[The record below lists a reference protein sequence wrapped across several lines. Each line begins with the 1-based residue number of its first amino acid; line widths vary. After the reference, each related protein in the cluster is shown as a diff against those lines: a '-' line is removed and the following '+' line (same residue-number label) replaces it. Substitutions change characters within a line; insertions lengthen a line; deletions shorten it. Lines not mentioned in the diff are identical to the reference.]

1 MADMQINKQSVRSF
15 LSSGITFLIPDYQ
28 RQYSWKKEHCET
40 LWEDIEIFLKNAL
53 NEQDEEYFLGSIVGF
68 VDENNKNVFEVI
80 DGQQRITTL
89 NLLFRAL
96 YKKASDVDFQTPNTK
111 GYVKSF
117 GKCLWVFDEG
127 SEKLEFN
134 KPYLKS
140 KVALDTDIEVLKKI
154 LSKDCKLND
163 TEKKSLYAKNFAFF
177 CDEIDKFVS
186 KNFDSWK
193 DLCDTI
199 LNKIVILPIEC
210 KNQENAMRIFTT
222 LNDRGMPLSDSD
234 IIKGKIYANLKTE
247 SEKEKFAKE
256 WKELESSLIDEE
268 SNEKIFTMDFLF
280 VQYTHI
286 LRARDKNTNK
296 EIGLRK
302 FYTMS
307 KYKDNLK
314 DAKIMQAIKELAELW
329 AMLWYKSDEKLSL
342 SALQMFNVLW
352 TYPNDYWKALISAYY
367 FYCKEN
373 HINFFDDKTL
383 LPFLK
388 KVIATLFVI
397 YLNRPEVNAVK
408 DPIFNAYASLYDK
421 NELDFKAEKGNKNI
435 AEILSNEEDFRKDFF
450 KANRLLSA
458 LITLNLYIKFPKQKI
473 IESGEIEHIFPQK
486 WQNTNYNGWDRKEA
500 KEFLEHIGN
509 KMWLEKKIN
518 IQAGNGYFGQK
529 KEKYRESNFEE
540 AKELASYPKDD
551 WLKDDIIE
559 RGNDIYQ
566 RLLKFFKENV

>member
-1 MADMQINKQSVRSF
+1 MAEMQINKQSVRSF
-15 LSSGITFLIPDYQ
+15 LSSGKTFLIPDYQ

-40 LWEDIEIFLKNAL
+40 LWDDIELFLENAL
-53 NEQDEEYFLGSIVGF
+53 NKQDEEYFLGSIVGF

-89 NLLFRAL
+89 SLLFRAL
-96 YKKASDVDFQTPNTK
+96 YKKASDADFQTTNTK

-117 GKCLWVFDEG
+117 GKCLWGFDEG
-127 SEKLEFN
+127 SEELEFD

-140 KVALDTDIEVLKKI
+140 KVALDTDIEVLEKI
-154 LSKDCKLND
+154 LSKDCNLNPR
-163 TEKKSLYAKNFAFF
+163 EQKSIYAKNFAFF

-199 LNKIVILPIEC
+199 LNKMVILPIEC

-247 SEKEKFAKE
+247 SEKEKFARE
-256 WKELESSLIDEE
+256 WKELESSLIDED

-286 LRARDKNTNK
+286 LRARDKNVSK

-314 DAKIMQAIKELAELW
+314 DTKIMQEIKELAELW
-329 AMLWYKSDEKLSL
+329 TMLWYESDEKLSL
-342 SALQMFNVLW
+342 LALQMFDVLW

-373 HINFFDDKTL
+373 DINFFDDKTL

-421 NELDFKAEKGNKNI
+421 NELDFKAKKGNKNI
-435 AEILSNEEDFRKDFF
+435 AEILSNEEDFKKDFF
-450 KANRLLSA
+450 KANKLLSA
-458 LITLNLYIKFPKQKI
+458 LITLNLYIKFPAQKI
-473 IESGEIEHIFPQK
+473 ENGEIEHIFPQK

-509 KMWLEKKIN
+509 KMWLEKKLN
-518 IQAGNGYFGQK
+518 IQAGNGYFGKK

-540 AKELASYPKDD
+540 ARELANYPKDD

>member
-1 MADMQINKQSVRSF
+1 MAEMQINKQSVRSF
-15 LSSGITFLIPDYQ
+15 LSSGKTFLIPDYQ

-40 LWEDIEIFLKNAL
+40 LWDDIELFLENAL
-53 NEQDEEYFLGSIVGF
+53 NKQDEEYFLGSIVGF

-89 NLLFRAL
+89 SLLFRAL
-96 YKKASDVDFQTPNTK
+96 YKKASDADFQTTNTK

-117 GKCLWVFDEG
+117 GKCLWGFDEG
-127 SEKLEFN
+127 SEELEFD

-140 KVALDTDIEVLKKI
+140 KVALDTDIEVLEKI
-154 LSKDCKLND
+154 LSKDCNLNPR
-163 TEKKSLYAKNFAFF
+163 EQKSIYAKNFAFF

-199 LNKIVILPIEC
+199 LNKMVILPIEC

-247 SEKEKFAKE
+247 SEKEKFARE
-256 WKELESSLIDEE
+256 WKELESSLIDED

-286 LRARDKNTNK
+286 LRARDKNVSK

-314 DAKIMQAIKELAELW
+314 DAKIMQEIKELAELW
-329 AMLWYKSDEKLSL
+329 AMLWYESDEKLSL
-342 SALQMFNVLW
+342 SALQMFDVLW

-373 HINFFDDKTL
+373 DINFFDDKTL

-421 NELDFKAEKGNKNI
+421 NELDFKAKKGNKNI
-435 AEILSNEEDFRKDFF
+435 AEILSNEEDFKKDFF
-450 KANRLLSA
+450 KANKLLSA
-458 LITLNLYIKFPKQKI
+458 LITLNLYIKFPAQKI
-473 IESGEIEHIFPQK
+473 ENGEIEHIFPQK

-509 KMWLEKKIN
+509 KMWLEKKLN
-518 IQAGNGYFGQK
+518 IQAGNGYFGKK

-540 AKELASYPKDD
+540 ARELANYPKDD

>member
-1 MADMQINKQSVRSF
+1 MAEMQINKQSVRSF
-15 LSSGITFLIPDYQ
+15 LSSGKTFLIPDYQ

-40 LWEDIEIFLKNAL
+40 LWDDIELFLENAL
-53 NEQDEEYFLGSIVGF
+53 NKQDEEYFLGSIVGF

-89 NLLFRAL
+89 SLLFRAL
-96 YKKASDVDFQTPNTK
+96 YKKASDADFQTTNTK

-117 GKCLWVFDEG
+117 GKCLWGFDEG
-127 SEKLEFN
+127 SEELEFD

-140 KVALDTDIEVLKKI
+140 KVALDTDIEVLEKI
-154 LSKDCKLND
+154 LSKDCNLNPR
-163 TEKKSLYAKNFAFF
+163 EQKSIYAKNFAFF

-199 LNKIVILPIEC
+199 LNKMVILPIEC

-256 WKELESSLIDEE
+256 WKELESSLIDEDN
-268 SNEKIFTMDFLF
+268 NEKIFTMDFLF

-286 LRARDKNTNK
+286 LRARDKNASK

-307 KYKDNLK
+307 KYKDNVK
-314 DAKIMQAIKELAELW
+314 DAKIMQEIKELAELW
-329 AMLWYKSDEKLSL
+329 AMLWYESDEKLSL
-342 SALQMFNVLW
+342 SALQMFDVLW

-421 NELDFKAEKGNKNI
+421 NELDFKAKKGNKNI
-435 AEILSNEEDFRKDFF
+435 AEILSNEEDFKKDFF
-450 KANRLLSA
+450 KANKLLSA
-458 LITLNLYIKFPKQKI
+458 LITLNLYIKFPAQKI
-473 IESGEIEHIFPQK
+473 ENGEIEHIFPQK

-509 KMWLEKKIN
+509 KMWLEKKLN
-518 IQAGNGYFGQK
+518 IQAGNGYFGKK

-540 AKELASYPKDD
+540 ARELANYPKDD

>member
-1 MADMQINKQSVRSF
+1 MAEMQINKQSVRSF
-15 LSSGITFLIPDYQ
+15 LSSGKTFLIPDYQ

-40 LWEDIEIFLKNAL
+40 LWDDIELFLENTL
-53 NEQDEEYFLGSIVGF
+53 NKQDEEYFLGSIVGF

-89 NLLFRAL
+89 SLLFRAL
-96 YKKASDVDFQTPNTK
+96 YKKASDADFQTTNTK

-117 GKCLWVFDEG
+117 GKCLWGFDEG
-127 SEKLEFN
+127 SEELEFD

-140 KVALDTDIEVLKKI
+140 KVALDTDIEVLEKI
-154 LSKDCKLND
+154 LSKDYNLNPR
-163 TEKKSLYAKNFAFF
+163 EQKSIYAKNFAFF

-199 LNKIVILPIEC
+199 LNKMVILPIEC

-256 WKELESSLIDEE
+256 WKELESSLIDED

-286 LRARDKNTNK
+286 LRARDKNASK

-307 KYKDNLK
+307 KYKDNVK
-314 DAKIMQAIKELAELW
+314 DAKIMQEIKELAELW
-329 AMLWYKSDEKLSL
+329 AMLWYESDEKLSL
-342 SALQMFNVLW
+342 SALQMFDVLW

-421 NELDFKAEKGNKNI
+421 NELDFKAKKGNKNI
-435 AEILSNEEDFRKDFF
+435 AEILSNEEDFKKDFF
-450 KANRLLSA
+450 KANKLLSA
-458 LITLNLYIKFPKQKI
+458 LITLNLYIKFPAQKI
-473 IESGEIEHIFPQK
+473 ENGEIEHIFPQK

-509 KMWLEKKIN
+509 KMWLEKKLN
-518 IQAGNGYFGQK
+518 IQAGNGYFGKK

-540 AKELASYPKDD
+540 ARELANYPKDD

>member
-1 MADMQINKQSVRSF
+1 MQINKQSVRSF
-15 LSSGITFLIPDYQ
+15 LSSGKTFLIPDYQ

-40 LWEDIEIFLKNAL
+40 LWDDIELFLENAL
-53 NEQDEEYFLGSIVGF
+53 NKQDEEYFLGSIVGF

-89 NLLFRAL
+89 SLLFRAL
-96 YKKASDVDFQTPNTK
+96 YKKASDADFQTTNTK

-117 GKCLWVFDEG
+117 GKCLWGFDEG
-127 SEKLEFN
+127 SEELEFD

-140 KVALDTDIEVLKKI
+140 KVALDTDIEVLEKI
-154 LSKDCKLND
+154 LSKDCNLNPR
-163 TEKKSLYAKNFAFF
+163 EQKSIYAKNFAFF

-199 LNKIVILPIEC
+199 LNKMVILPIEC

-256 WKELESSLIDEE
+256 WKELESSLIDEDN
-268 SNEKIFTMDFLF
+268 NEKIFTMDFLF

-286 LRARDKNTNK
+286 LRARDKNASK

-307 KYKDNLK
+307 KYKDNVK
-314 DAKIMQAIKELAELW
+314 DAKIMQEIKELAELW
-329 AMLWYKSDEKLSL
+329 AMLWYESDEKLSL
-342 SALQMFNVLW
+342 SALQMFDVLW

-373 HINFFDDKTL
+373 DINFFDDKTL

-421 NELDFKAEKGNKNI
+421 NELDFKAKKGNKNI
-435 AEILSNEEDFRKDFF
+435 AEILSNEEDFKKDFF
-450 KANRLLSA
+450 KANKLLSA
-458 LITLNLYIKFPKQKI
+458 LITLNLYIKFPAQKI
-473 IESGEIEHIFPQK
+473 ENGEIEHIFPQK

-509 KMWLEKKIN
+509 KMWLEKKLN
-518 IQAGNGYFGQK
+518 IQAGNGYFGKK

-540 AKELASYPKDD
+540 AKELAKYSKDD
-551 WLKDDIIE
+551 WLKDDIIK
-559 RGNDIYQ
+559 RGNDIYE